1 MKLLTSEIKKK
12 LSKYPL
18 YSQEGKGGD
27 TVCVCKL
34 FLCQGAW
41 TWYITEWDG
50 NDTAFGIIVNG
61 RGEAEIGYI
70 SISELMSVRTRL
82 GLGVERD
89 IYFSP
94 TKVRDIKDNAV
105 KRLLED
111 LGYEH

>member
-1 MKLLTSEIKKK
+1 MKLLTSEIKNK

-18 YSQEGKGGD
+18 YSQDGKGSD
-27 TVCVCKL
+27 AVCVCKF
-34 FLCQGAW
+34 FLCQGRW

-61 RGEAEIGYI
+61 QGEAEYGYI
-70 SISELMSVRTRL
+70 SMSALKSVRTSL

-89 IYFSP
+89 IYFTP

-105 KRLLED
+105 KKLLES